1 MEEVLKGRDVIDAF
15 KSDIEGFFYPTA
27 GFVMN
32 ISVQGTRTVYRGSAD
47 SGGIL
52 ISTDLAECEVDSLE
66 RMMFILLVLGHETA
80 HLLNVHGGFRDESN
94 QDTKALEV
102 WADFFGTKVAMVAM
116 TIGDK
121 IQDMVTGLP
130 GGKETGARVEA
141 IGAAIGLLGTTYFET
156 GSTRYEPAPVRV
168 ATCVAGVMSAL
179 DTFWSLNGIP
189 RNVGRSMSL
198 QLRLYQSPAMRL
210 MLSKVEGAGVPE
222 RGQFPTIRRIH
233 QHIQSDRAS
242 ITVGMLPTPSAWL
255 HTNYEGSEQERM
267 AEAERQLDKLKEE
280 LAKLGLDLPE
290 GW

>member
-1 MEEVLKGRDVIDAF
+1 
-15 KSDIEGFFYPTA
+15 
-27 GFVMN
+27 MN

-66 RMMFILLVLGHETA
+66 RLMFILLVLGHETA

-156 GSTRYEPAPVRV
+156 GSSRYEPAPVRV

-210 MLSKVEGAGVPE
+210 MLSKVDGASVPE
-222 RGQFPTIRRIH
+222 RTQFPTIRRIH
-233 QHIQSDRAS
+233 QHIQSDS
-242 ITVGMLPTPSAWL
+242 PFITVGMRPIPSAWL

-267 AEAERQLDKLKEE
+267 AEAERQLGRLKEE
-280 LAKLGLDLPE
+280 LVKLGLDLPE

>member
-1 MEEVLKGRDVIDAF
+1 MLKGRDVIDAF
-15 KSDIEGFFYPTA
+15 KSDIEGFFNPTA
-27 GFVMN
+27 GFAMN

-52 ISTDLAECEVDSLE
+52 ISNDLAECEVDSLE

-121 IQDMVTGLP
+121 IQNMITGLP
-130 GGKETGARVEA
+130 GGNETGARVEA
-141 IGAAIGLLGTTYFET
+141 VGAAIGLLGSTYFET
-156 GSTRYEPAPVRV
+156 GSARYEPAPVRV

-198 QLRLYQSPAMRL
+198 QMRLYQSPGMRL
-210 MLSKVEGAGVPE
+210 MLSKVEGASAPG

-233 QHIQSDRAS
+233 QHIQSGRAS
-242 ITVGMLPTPSAWL
+242 ITEGMRPIPSAWL

-267 AEAERQLDKLKEE
+267 AEAERQLEKLKEE

>member
-1 MEEVLKGRDVIDAF
+1 MLKGRDVIDAF

-32 ISVQGTRTVYRGSAD
+32 ISVQGTRTAYRGSAD
-47 SGGIL
+47 SGRIL

-141 IGAAIGLLGTTYFET
+141 IGAAIG
-156 GSTRYEPAPVRV
+156 P
-168 ATCVAGVMSAL
+168 
-179 DTFWSLNGIP
+179 
-189 RNVGRSMSL
+189 
-198 QLRLYQSPAMRL
+198 
-210 MLSKVEGAGVPE
+210 
-222 RGQFPTIRRIH
+222 
-233 QHIQSDRAS
+233 
-242 ITVGMLPTPSAWL
+242 
-255 HTNYEGSEQERM
+255 
-267 AEAERQLDKLKEE
+267 
-280 LAKLGLDLPE
+280 
-290 GW
+290 